1 VIRLSALRDARLVT
15 EDGQKLGR
23 VHEIR
28 AEDGRVTALD
38 CGPGGFIE
46 RLTARGTGRRIPW
59 EKVRKIDGKVIVV
72 GLDEAKAKRS

>member
-15 EDGQKLGR
+15 EDGQRLGR

-46 RLTARGTGRRIPW
+46 RLTAKTGGRRIPW
-59 EKVRKIDGKVIVV
+59 EKVRKIDGKVVV
-72 GLDEAKAKRS
+72 VALDDAKARRS